1 MPANERF
8 WVCDRCHSL
17 NDLRHRRCYRCRAER
32 SKASTT
38 DIGEGADPPRDPAM
52 FTAVIVG
59 LIVAVLT
66 IYAWTELDPGVSL
79 YRARFGGIVG
89 AIVAVGVVV
98 GGRGRVSLGIV
109 IVSLALTV
117 ATVFAGEYLIASEE
131 LLPPAPEQR
140 IPIAKPAAVL
150 DHVVDRLTQD
160 PLRPFMW
167 IAAVVESVAV
177 PWAALVGRPV
187 ESVGAFRR
195 KRRLGNDDD
204 DD

>member
-1 MPANERF
+1 MPAAERF

-32 SKASTT
+32 SKASTA
-38 DIGEGADPPRDPAM
+38 DIGEGADPKRDPAM
-52 FTAVIVG
+52 FTAVVVG

-66 IYAWTELDPGVSL
+66 IYAWTELDPGVSQ

-89 AIVAVGVVV
+89 AIVAVGVVA

-109 IVSLALTV
+109 IVSLVLTV

-195 KRRLGNDDD
+195 KRTLGNDDD
-204 DD
+204 D